1 MTQSDK
7 RKASA
12 YMKSIMTDQST
23 MFSIYPLYKE
33 GVINWLVFQQLM
45 FQYFGA
51 TGDDDRMTPEQRKY
65 MQKWGKRYK
74 TKRDNEMNK
83 VLMDAIGDE

>member
-1 MTQSDK
+1 
-7 RKASA
+7 
-12 YMKSIMTDQST
+12 
-23 MFSIYPLYKE
+23 
-33 GVINWLVFQQLM
+33 M

-74 TKRDNEMNK
+74 TKRDKEMNK